1 MNINEEGKMKI
12 RFGIIG
18 TGIMGNAVG
27 RVLQLHP
34 NAEINALADPIEE
47 RLEKSGKEFD
57 VSSLY
62 SNYKDMLEREQL
74 DAVAVA
80 TPDNYHAEP
89 VIDSLNAGCHVFVEK
104 PLTTSQEEA
113 EEIYRVVQKSGK
125 KLQIGFN
132 HRWLSPYH
140 KIKEMVLNGEL
151 GEPMI
156 AFARK
161 NNPISVPTEMIKTW
175 ASRTTPSWFLSCH
188 DIDLVTWWFDA
199 DPVEAYAK
207 GVKKVLIE
215 KGFDTYDGI
224 HALVT
229 YEGGKF
235 ATYEAIWIYPNTSP
249 YMPDSYMELVGT
261 KGTTQIDRQAEA
273 IDAIVEEK
281 FVCPRTFLNYKV
293 FDEWQGA
300 YPSCVRAFLYAIE
313 NDTEPHVNA
322 KDGIRS
328 TAILEAIHK
337 SLDSKQPEKIKI
349 NI

>member
-1 MNINEEGKMKI
+1 
-12 RFGIIG
+12 
-18 TGIMGNAVG
+18 
-27 RVLQLHP
+27 
-34 NAEINALADPIEE
+34 
-47 RLEKSGKEFD
+47 
-57 VSSLY
+57 
-62 SNYKDMLEREQL
+62 
-74 DAVAVA
+74 
-80 TPDNYHAEP
+80 
-89 VIDSLNAGCHVFVEK
+89 
-104 PLTTSQEEA
+104 
-113 EEIYRVVQKSGK
+113 
-125 KLQIGFN
+125 
-132 HRWLSPYH
+132 
-140 KIKEMVLNGEL
+140 
-151 GEPMI
+151 MI

-161 NNPISVPTEMIKTW
+161 NNPISVPTEMIKAW

-207 GVKKVLIE
+207 GVKKVLVK
-215 KGFDTYDGI
+215 KGLDTYDGI

-273 IDAIVEEK
+273 IDAIIEEK

-300 YPSCVRAFLYAIE
+300 FPSCVRAFLYAIE

-322 KDGIRS
+322 RDGVRS
-328 TAILEAIHK
+328 TAVLEAIHK
-337 SLDSKQPEKIKI
+337 SLNSKKPEKIKI